1 VKKSGYQLDREIAEA
16 LVEAKRR
23 PPSAADKVDV
33 LRVRLPRALGS
44 AIARTQHVLFV
55 ATKSTPTGYIFESS
69 DGGTIRA
76 LWHKLS
82 NLYLASP
89 ERRGWPG
96 NRARGRE
103 EARRA
108 TTEHR
113 CLVAGGIGGMTPFK
127 ICDRDTLPAPE
138 ERHPWVGSRYG
149 TDCTDRKRRVGF
161 GTDPFTCRDGIT
173 LRTTPGREGETVH
186 AKKKKLSKTNA
197 IEAVR
202 RIMRSTGFDEEE
214 VYGGEA
220 DQLHFASREEGDVL
234 EGRADPGIARFAREK
249 AKEIESAVPGA
260 KARSY
265 TVDEW
270 VSIEVTLPGGAA
282 PSAKPAKPPAE
293 TEPLPEWAQ
302 RVKEKAPK
310 CLQPGDEI
318 EYTNF
323 TVGGSYE
330 GKAIVTWDHGKS
342 VEARTLGGERL
353 RLERAADGSLRRF
366 T

>member
-1 VKKSGYQLDREIAEA
+1 
-16 LVEAKRR
+16 
-23 PPSAADKVDV
+23 
-33 LRVRLPRALGS
+33 
-44 AIARTQHVLFV
+44 
-55 ATKSTPTGYIFESS
+55 
-69 DGGTIRA
+69 
-76 LWHKLS
+76 
-82 NLYLASP
+82 
-89 ERRGWPG
+89 
-96 NRARGRE
+96 
-103 EARRA
+103 
-108 TTEHR
+108 
-113 CLVAGGIGGMTPFK
+113 M
-127 ICDRDTLPAPE
+127 
-138 ERHPWVGSRYG
+138 
-149 TDCTDRKRRVGF
+149 
-161 GTDPFTCRDGIT
+161 
-173 LRTTPGREGETVH
+173 H